1 MASRT
6 CTFVP
11 PYLLRQIASG
21 PGLGVTVDP
30 HAVDSLQPHAA
41 HRRVVPRGPCRPSA
55 DFRVAEAEAAVA
67 GPAYTVHTADNTATL
82 PGTPVRSADQ
92 AEPSGDVAVDEAWV
106 GIEASLALF
115 REVYGRDSFDGAGA
129 FVSATVHY
137 EQDYDNAFWDGT
149 QLVFGDGDGQVF
161 DRFTKPVDVLGHEFT
176 HAVTERTAG
185 LVYEGQS
192 GALNESVSDVFAT
205 CMKQR
210 LLGQT
215 ADQGDWLIG
224 AGLFLPGINGTALR
238 SMSAPGTAYDDPALG
253 KDPQPADMSGYIET
267 TDDNGG
273 VHLNSGHPQPR
284 LPPGGDRD
292 RRLVGRGC
300 RPDLVR
306 RAGCGRGGRR
316 LRRLRGRLRGRRR
329 CLMSTRCAPPGPRWG
344 CWVAPRPAPLASPA
358 PAPARRPGR
367 RGAALRRDRRPHRR
381 PARSTSTA
389 TTRGPAR
396 CATWSTGSTWPRSP
410 RAGCTRTRSSTTS
423 WWAAGPPGS
432 WAPTCPTT
440 SAGWPSCCSPTPL
453 IAGQLPHRRCCA
465 SLAVARRT
473 RTDVERRPGSPPWP
487 FGRAPIAAQRRAL
500 AWTSRLGDQTA

>member
-6 CTFVP
+6 CTFIP

-30 HAVDSLQPHAA
+30 HAVGACGRTLRIDESFRAA
-41 HRRVVPRGPCRPSA
+41 RSSAA
-55 DFRVAEAEAAVA
+55 DFRVAEAEAAT

-224 AGLFLPGINGTALR
+224 AGLFLPGINGAALR

-253 KDPQPADMSGYIET
+253 KDPQPARHVRLHRD
-267 TDDNGG
+267 
-273 VHLNSGHPQPR
+273 HRRQRWCPPQLRHPQPR

-292 RRLVGRGC
+292 RRLVGRGR

-316 LRRLRGRLRGRRR
+316 LRRLRGRLRCRRR
-329 CLMSTRCAPPGPRWG
+329 SARRGGARRLDRGGGAGWRCSCFGSLSGAGSGG
-344 CWVAPRPAPLASPA
+344 C
-358 PAPARRPGR
+358 RPGR
-367 RGAALRRDRRPHRR
+367 RGAALRRHRRPHRR
-381 PARSTSTA
+381 GLAR
-389 TTRGPAR
+389 
-396 CATWSTGSTWPRSP
+396 PR
-410 RAGCTRTRSSTTS
+410 R
-423 WWAAGPPGS
+423 
-432 WAPTCPTT
+432 
-440 SAGWPSCCSPTPL
+440 
-453 IAGQLPHRRCCA
+453 
-465 SLAVARRT
+465 
-473 RTDVERRPGSPPWP
+473 
-487 FGRAPIAAQRRAL
+487 
-500 AWTSRLGDQTA
+500 

>member
-1 MASRT
+1 M
-6 CTFVP
+6 
-11 PYLLRQIASG
+11 
-21 PGLGVTVDP
+21 
-30 HAVDSLQPHAA
+30 
-41 HRRVVPRGPCRPSA
+41 RPSA

-137 EQDYDNAFWDGT
+137 EKDYDNAFWDGT

-224 AGLFLPGINGTALR
+224 AGLFLPGINGRALR

-273 VHLNSGHPQPR
+273 VHLNSGIPNRAFH
-284 LPPGGDRD
+284 LAATAIGGSSAEGA
-292 RRLVGRGC
+292 GRIWYAALGAVEE
-300 RPDLVR
+300 DVDF
-306 RAGCGRGGRR
+306 AGFAAAC
-316 LRRLRGRLRGRRR
+316 
-329 CLMSTRCAPPGPRWG
+329 
-344 CWVAPRPAPLASPA
+344 VAAAGA
-358 PAPARRPGR
+358 ACR
-367 RGAALRRDRRPHRR
+367 RGARRLDRGGGAGWRWRLRPLRLLRRSGPAGSSRCGAPAASSAAPS

-423 WWAAGPPGS
+423 WWAVGPPGS

-440 SAGWPSCCSPTPL
+440 SAGWPSCCSATIADRARRPPYSTSPRAPVAVSRPSMGCRRMPGRRNVPRVYRAGSGRSRATAHTAVVHARTPR
-453 IAGQLPHRRCCA
+453 RRC
-465 SLAVARRT
+465 
-473 RTDVERRPGSPPWP
+473 P
-487 FGRAPIAAQRRAL
+487 
-500 AWTSRLGDQTA
+500 LG

>member
-30 HAVDSLQPHAA
+30 HAVSCSGRTLRIDESFRAA
-41 HRRVVPRGPCRPSA
+41 RATSA
-55 DFRVAEAEAAVA
+55 DFRVAEEPGAAVA

-106 GIEASLALF
+106 GVEASLALF

-137 EQDYDNAFWDGT
+137 EEDYDNAFWDGT

-185 LVYEGQS
+185 LVYAGQS

-210 LLGQT
+210 LLGQS

-224 AGLFLPGINGTALR
+224 AGLFLPGLNATALR

-267 TDDNGG
+267 ADDNGG
-273 VHLNSGHPQPR
+273 VHLNSGIPNRAFH
-284 LPPGGDRD
+284 LAATAIGGSSAEGAGRIWYAALGAVAEDVDFAGFAAACVAAAGPHADAVRAAWTT
-292 RRLVGRGC
+292 VGV
-300 RPDLVR
+300 L
-306 RAGCGRGGRR
+306 GGAA
-316 LRRLRGRLRGRRR
+316 
-329 CLMSTRCAPPGPRWG
+329 TA
-344 CWVAPRPAPLASPA
+344 PA
-358 PAPARRPGR
+358 PAPAPVGAGRVVEVRRSGGIVGRTVTGALDLDGDDPRTGEVRDLVDRVDLAAVAPGR
-367 RGAALRRDRRPHRR
+367 MHPDAFVYEFVVGDRSTRVVGSDLPEDLRR
-381 PARSTSTA
+381 
-389 TTRGPAR
+389 
-396 CATWSTGSTWPRSP
+396 
-410 RAGCTRTRSSTTS
+410 
-423 WWAAGPPGS
+423 
-432 WAPTCPTT
+432 
-440 SAGWPSCCSPTPL
+440 
-453 IAGQLPHRRCCA
+453 
-465 SLAVARRT
+465 LAELLLS
-473 RTDVERRPGSPPWP
+473 D
-487 FGRAPIAAQRRAL
+487 GR
-500 AWTSRLGDQTA
+500 